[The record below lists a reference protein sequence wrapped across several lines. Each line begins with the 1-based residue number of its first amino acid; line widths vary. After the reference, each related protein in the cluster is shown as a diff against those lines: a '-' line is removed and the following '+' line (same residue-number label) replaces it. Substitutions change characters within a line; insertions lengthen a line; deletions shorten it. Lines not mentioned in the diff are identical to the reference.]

1 MNKQQAKQYRK
12 PSWKER
18 CRQIIELDGGTC
30 QVCGRKEPD
39 VVLQVHHKK
48 YIQGKKPWEY
58 NQQDLIT
65 LCKGCHAREH
75 NILSDA
81 IPQSGWK
88 YEGVDDLG
96 GVNGVCELCGTELR
110 YEHYLFHPDYDG
122 YLSVG
127 CDCACKLTN
136 SEYPSIAERDLQLEE
151 ERLQRFV
158 DSPRWKHRKN
168 CYIYENFE
176 KYKIMIVEMP
186 YGCYVN
192 LFYKYYVQLEYG
204 GFHEQEHKISGKK
217 KFLSLEDAKR
227 HIYKNITDGTV
238 LSYLCKH
245 QLPEPEGRIYN
256 SEE

>member
-88 YEGVDDLG
+88 YEGVDDLASYIIHEEVFDKSMNTIYSIRIMMDTCRLDATVH
-96 GVNGVCELCGTELR
+96 VN
-110 YEHYLFHPDYDG
+110 
-122 YLSVG
+122 
-127 CDCACKLTN
+127 
-136 SEYPSIAERDLQLEE
+136 
-151 ERLQRFV
+151 
-158 DSPRWKHRKN
+158 
-168 CYIYENFE
+168 
-176 KYKIMIVEMP
+176 
-186 YGCYVN
+186 
-192 LFYKYYVQLEYG
+192 
-204 GFHEQEHKISGKK
+204 
-217 KFLSLEDAKR
+217 
-227 HIYKNITDGTV
+227 
-238 LSYLCKH
+238 
-245 QLPEPEGRIYN
+245 
-256 SEE
+256 